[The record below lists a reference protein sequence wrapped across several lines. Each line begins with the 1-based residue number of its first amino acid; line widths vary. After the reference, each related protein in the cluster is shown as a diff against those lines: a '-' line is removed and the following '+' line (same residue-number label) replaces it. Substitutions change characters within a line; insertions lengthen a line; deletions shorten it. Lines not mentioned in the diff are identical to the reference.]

1 MIVAGESSERAIR
14 VSAQAQSRATTA
26 AVFALLKDGAT
37 WPDWTIFDA
46 FTLERPGEG
55 GPSGVGEIHVFST
68 ALTHAREEIVEF
80 VPDRRLSYILLS
92 GFPFK
97 DYRAD
102 VDLSA
107 RLDGGSLISWRASFD
122 PKYPG
127 TGWFWRLFM
136 TLVLGKIAADLAAAA
151 EKRAATEVKGSG
163 T

>member
-1 MIVAGESSERAIR
+1 MAAQSAERAIK
-14 VSAQAQSRATTA
+14 VQATATSKA
-26 AVFALLKDGAT
+26 PPQAVFALLKDGAT

-46 FTLERPGEG
+46 FELVRPGEG

-68 ALTHAREEIVEF
+68 SLTRAREEIVEL

-92 GFPFK
+92 GFPFR

-107 RLDGGSLISWRASFD
+107 REDGGTSIAWRAAFD

-136 TLVLGKIAADLAAAA
+136 TAVLKKISSDLAAEA
-151 EKRAATEVKGSG
+151 EKRAGRK
-163 T
+163 

>member
-1 MIVAGESSERAIR
+1 MGAGSPERAIK
-14 VSAQAQSRATTA
+14 VSAHAQSKAPPPT
-26 AVFALLKDGAT
+26 VFALLKDGAT

-46 FTLERPGEG
+46 FELVRPGGG

-68 ALTHAREEIVEF
+68 ALTRAREEIVEL

-107 RLDGGSLISWRASFD
+107 RQDGGTLIAWRAAFD
-122 PKYPG
+122 PKYKG

-136 TLVLGKIAADLAAAA
+136 TAVLKKIASDLAAAA
-151 EKRAATEVKGSG
+151 EARAS
-163 T
+163 

>member
-1 MIVAGESSERAIR
+1 VTVAGSSERAIK
-14 VSAQAQSRATTA
+14 VQASATSKAPPPM
-26 AVFALLKDGAT
+26 VFALLKDGAS

-46 FTLERPGEG
+46 FELVRPGEG
-55 GPSGVGEIHVFST
+55 GPSGVGEIRVFST
-68 ALTHAREEIVEF
+68 ALTRAREEIVEL

-92 GFPFK
+92 GFPFN

-107 RLDGGSLISWRASFD
+107 RPDGGTMISWRSSFD

-136 TLVLGKIAADLAAAA
+136 TIVLRKIASDLAAAA
-151 EKRAATEVKGSG
+151 EKRAAGG
-163 T
+163 